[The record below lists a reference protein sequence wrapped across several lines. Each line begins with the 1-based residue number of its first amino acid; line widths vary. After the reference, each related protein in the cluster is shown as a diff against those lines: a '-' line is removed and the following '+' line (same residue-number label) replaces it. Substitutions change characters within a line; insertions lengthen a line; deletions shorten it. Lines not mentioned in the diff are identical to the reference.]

1 MVDLYATNVRSVGV
15 DSSFLVSGV
24 LFDLLQSYL
33 LLLEGVMDISE
44 PSCSYEGDLPEG
56 LGRVPELSFH
66 LGDASV
72 GAPTGR
78 LG

>member
-1 MVDLYATNVRSVGV
+1 MVNLHATNVRSVGV
-15 DSSFLVSGV
+15 GSPFLVSGV
-24 LFDLLQSYL
+24 LLNLLQSYL
-33 LLLEGVMDISE
+33 LLLDGVMDISE
-44 PSCSYEGDLPEG
+44 PSRGYEGDLPEG
-56 LGRVPELSFH
+56 LGLAPELSFH